1 MTMKRTSELIPSAYH
16 GFWQASKNQE
26 YLRYVLSGGRGSG
39 KSTCIGF
46 RLITDII
53 TTPVSALVVRK
64 VANTLYE
71 SVYQQLVEC
80 IQLMGLTHLFRFSK
94 SPLQIVYVPRG
105 NKILFRG
112 MDNPQKIKSI
122 KVSQFPI
129 GILWV
134 EEMAEIANEDD
145 LDVVEQSVLRG
156 ELPQGIKYKMYYS
169 YNPPKRRNSWVNSKY
184 SDIAT
189 YNDPTLFRLHTT
201 YLDNPFISKASIKEA
216 ERMKQKSEMKYKY
229 VFLGEPVGSGIVP
242 FDNLSIRE
250 ITKEE
255 IANFDNIRQG
265 LDFGFATDPC
275 AFIRLHYDKT
285 RRKIYIF
292 DELYKV
298 KMFNSDIA
306 NELIKKGYNRTLT
319 ICDSAEPKSIAE
331 LKRLGCN
338 VIGAKKGQD
347 SVEYGEKWLDSLEE
361 IVIDP
366 VRCPNTAREF
376 AEIDF
381 QSDKDGNPLPRLI
394 DKNNHT
400 IDGVRYS
407 LNRDM
412 NNTEWKVY

>member
-1 MTMKRTSELIPSAYH
+1 MKRTSELIPSAYH